1 MADVKLL
8 ASQRL
13 TDNPDGGGLMT
24 SIEIVDG
31 VVNNLWPDI
40 SRVDRAFGVDNLRKL
55 FCKAD
60 TPDTAIYSG
69 LHIICL
75 MPPQDPRVS
84 VTMFTTNNWSD
95 VRANAQSAMER
106 YLDES
111 VPTRMIPFDRQL
123 AGQRTILVYQ
133 RPELDLPSIGEV
145 YVLTTLDDVTNQFFR
160 V

>member
-106 YLDES
+106 YLDRVRADAHDPVRSAARGSAHDSGLSAPRARSAEHRRS
-111 VPTRMIPFDRQL
+111 VCAHHAR
-123 AGQRTILVYQ
+123 
-133 RPELDLPSIGEV
+133 
-145 YVLTTLDDVTNQFFR
+145 
-160 V
+160 